1 MLSFVVFIST
11 NPIKVFTASRV
22 IHILRLHLYSSRSL
36 CGRNEGAGEAK
47 EKSSTHGDAQ
57 PTHNVYTIRS
67 ITLTSMWLLK
77 TLSKDPHVGD
87 CDMRENFSFK
97 SFQSC
102 STRDKNGCISSEAL
116 AAPVVTMLV
125 IIGFVPEWK
134 AAAAGI

>member
-22 IHILRLHLYSSRSL
+22 IHILRLHLYSSRSVSKT
-36 CGRNEGAGEAK
+36 RAPGEAE
-47 EKSSTHGDAQ
+47 EKSLTHGDAQ
-57 PTHNVYTIRS
+57 PTHNVYTIHS

-116 AAPVVTMLV
+116 AATVVTMLV

-134 AAAAGI
+134 ASAAGI